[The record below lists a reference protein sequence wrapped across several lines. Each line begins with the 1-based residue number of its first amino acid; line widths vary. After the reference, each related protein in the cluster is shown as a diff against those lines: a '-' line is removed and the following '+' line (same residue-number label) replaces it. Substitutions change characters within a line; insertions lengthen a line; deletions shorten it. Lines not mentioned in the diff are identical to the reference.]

1 MADSIDRDEVRQM
14 FHRSATPRIRWVL
27 LIPSLAV
34 SIAVAGCGAAATP
47 TPSPTPTPA
56 PTPAPTPTPTATPTP
71 TPTPTPVPTP
81 TPKIDPSADT
91 KIAAPYTLTELDKIT
106 AAALEAGMA
115 TALGSQNAV
124 VFGFKQ
130 VVEGDKTP
138 CLLMV
143 MAFPGINLSQV
154 GTIDVFTAG
163 LAGATGK
170 VAKST
175 VLGVPVRIVTKP
187 DDVQVLGMYQSE
199 DGFNAAICQSPVTA
213 KAVVTALI
221 KANQ

>member
-1 MADSIDRDEVRQM
+1 MLRRP
-14 FHRSATPRIRWVL
+14 ATPRIRMVL
-27 LIPSLAV
+27 LIPVLIV
-34 SIAVAGCGAAATP
+34 SIAAAGCGAAATP
-47 TPSPTPTPA
+47 TPSPSPSPSPTPTA
-56 PTPAPTPTPTATPTP
+56 APTPTPTPSPTP
-71 TPTPTPVPTP
+71 TPTPTAIPTP

-91 KIAAPYTLTELDKIT
+91 KIAAPYTLTALDKFT

-115 TALGSQNAV
+115 AVVGSQDTV

-130 VVEGDKTP
+130 VVQGDKTP

-143 MAFPGINLSQV
+143 MAFPGMDLSQV
-154 GTIDVFTAG
+154 GTIDVFAAG
-163 LAGATGK
+163 LGGATGK

-187 DDVQVLGMYQSE
+187 DDAQVIGMYQSE
-199 DGFNAAICQSPVTA
+199 DGFNAAICQSPTTA

>member
-1 MADSIDRDEVRQM
+1 MLRQPIAP
-14 FHRSATPRIRWVL
+14 RSRMVF
-27 LIPSLAV
+27 LIPVLAV
-34 SIAVAGCGAAATP
+34 SIAAAGCGAAATP
-47 TPSPTPTPA
+47 IPSPTPSATLTPTVAPTQTPSPTPSPS
-56 PTPAPTPTPTATPTP
+56 PNPTPTPIPTAAL
-71 TPTPTPVPTP
+71 
-81 TPKIDPSADT
+81 KIDPSADT

-115 TALGSQNAV
+115 AALGSQDSV

-130 VVEGDKTP
+130 VVQGDKAP

-143 MAFPGINLSQV
+143 MAFPGIDISQAA
-154 GTIDVFTAG
+154 TIDVFSAG

-170 VAKST
+170 TTKST

-187 DDVQVLGMYQSE
+187 GDAQVFGMYQSE
-199 DGFNAAICQSPVTA
+199 DGFNVAICQSTA
-213 KAVVTALI
+213 TATAIVTALI